1 MKFETQF
8 TRDFIKRSL
17 PASARRV
24 LEIGCGS
31 GELAA
36 SLLQDGVSLIA
47 IDNDADSIA
56 AAQRLGVDARIA
68 AWPDF
73 EDGQFD
79 AVLFTRSL
87 HHVHPLDK
95 AVQRAANSLVIG
107 GRLIVEDFACE
118 TADEKTLQWF
128 ADVID
133 RLDGADLLVKGDDFL
148 SAIRSRTEMVKR
160 WRENHESGLHT
171 AANVLV
177 EIRRVFGET
186 QCEEAPYYFRY
197 LSREIV
203 STADRNKILQDL
215 AEQEAAL
222 ISRGRILALGRRF
235 VAERRNKS

>member
-8 TRDFIKRSL
+8 TRNFIKRSL
-17 PASARRV
+17 PAAARRV

-36 SLLQDGVSLIA
+36 SLVQDGVSLIA
-47 IDNDADSIA
+47 IDNDADFIA
-56 AAQRLGVDARIA
+56 AARGLGVDARIA

-73 EDGQFD
+73 EGGLFD

-87 HHVHPLDK
+87 HHMHPLDK
-95 AVQRAANSLVIG
+95 AVQRAADTLVIG
-107 GRLIVEDFACE
+107 GRLIVEDFAYE

-133 RLDGADLLVKGDDFL
+133 QLNGADLLVKGDDFL
-148 SAIRSRTEMVKR
+148 SALRSRNETLKI

-171 AANVLV
+171 ATNVLA

-186 QCEEAPYYFRY
+186 QCEEAAYYFRY
-197 LSREIV
+197 LSRAIV
-203 STADRNKILQDL
+203 PTADRDKILQDL
-215 AEQEAAL
+215 AEQEAGL
-222 ISRGRILALGRRF
+222 IAEGMILALGRRF
-235 VAERRNKS
+235 VAERWK

>member
-17 PASARRV
+17 PAGARRV

-47 IDNDADSIA
+47 IDNDADFIA
-56 AAQRLGVDARIA
+56 AARGLGVDARIA

-73 EDGQFD
+73 EGGLFD

-87 HHVHPLDK
+87 HHMHPLDK
-95 AVQRAANSLVIG
+95 AVQRAADTLVIG
-107 GRLIVEDFACE
+107 GRLIVEDFAYE

-128 ADVID
+128 ANVID
-133 RLDGADLLVKGDDFL
+133 QLDGADLLVKGDDFL
-148 SAIRSRTEMVKR
+148 STLRSRNETLKI

-171 AANVLV
+171 AAKVFA

-186 QCEEAPYYFRY
+186 QCEEAAYYFRY
-197 LSREIV
+197 LSRAIV
-203 STADRNKILQDL
+203 PNADRDKVLQDL
-215 AEQEAAL
+215 AEQETEL
-222 ISRGRILALGRRF
+222 IARGTILALGRRF
-235 VAERRNKS
+235 VAERWK

>member
-17 PASARRV
+17 PAGARRV

-47 IDNDADSIA
+47 IDNDADFIA
-56 AAQRLGVDARIA
+56 AARGLGVDARIA

-73 EDGQFD
+73 EGGLFD

-87 HHVHPLDK
+87 HHMHPLDK
-95 AVQRAANSLVIG
+95 AVQRAADTLVIG
-107 GRLIVEDFACE
+107 GRLIVEDFAYE

-128 ADVID
+128 ANVID
-133 RLDGADLLVKGDDFL
+133 QLDGADLLVKGDDFL
-148 SAIRSRTEMVKR
+148 STLRSRKETLKI

-171 AANVLV
+171 AANVFA

-186 QCEEAPYYFRY
+186 QCEEAAYYFRY
-197 LSREIV
+197 LSRAIV
-203 STADRNKILQDL
+203 PNADRDKVLQDL
-215 AEQEAAL
+215 AEQETEL
-222 ISRGRILALGRRF
+222 IARGTILALGRRF
-235 VAERRNKS
+235 VAERWK

>member
-17 PASARRV
+17 PAGARRV

-47 IDNDADSIA
+47 IDNDADFIA
-56 AAQRLGVDARIA
+56 AARGLGVDARIA

-73 EDGQFD
+73 EGGLFD

-87 HHVHPLDK
+87 HHMHPLDK
-95 AVQRAANSLVIG
+95 AVQRAADTLVIG
-107 GRLIVEDFACE
+107 GRLIVEDFAYE

-133 RLDGADLLVKGDDFL
+133 QLDGADLLVKGDDFL
-148 SAIRSRTEMVKR
+148 STLRSRNETLKI

-171 AANVLV
+171 AANVFA

-186 QCEEAPYYFRY
+186 RCEEAAYYFRY
-197 LSREIV
+197 LSRAIV
-203 STADRNKILQDL
+203 PTADRDKVLQDL
-215 AEQEAAL
+215 AEQETEL
-222 ISRGRILALGRRF
+222 IARGTILALGRRF
-235 VAERRNKS
+235 VAERWK

>member
-17 PASARRV
+17 PAGARRV

-47 IDNDADSIA
+47 IDNDADFIA
-56 AAQRLGVDARIA
+56 AARGLGVDARIA

-73 EDGQFD
+73 EGGLFD

-87 HHVHPLDK
+87 HHMHPLDK
-95 AVQRAANSLVIG
+95 AVQRAADTLVIG
-107 GRLIVEDFACE
+107 GRLIVEDFAYE

-128 ADVID
+128 ANVID
-133 RLDGADLLVKGDDFL
+133 QLDGADLLVKGDDFL
-148 SAIRSRTEMVKR
+148 STLRSRNETLKI

-171 AANVLV
+171 AANVFA

-186 QCEEAPYYFRY
+186 QCEEGAYYFRY
-197 LSREIV
+197 LSRAIV
-203 STADRNKILQDL
+203 PTADRDKVLQDL
-215 AEQEAAL
+215 AEQETEL
-222 ISRGRILALGRRF
+222 IARGTILALGRRF
-235 VAERRNKS
+235 VAERWK

>member
-8 TRDFIKRSL
+8 TRNFIKRSL
-17 PASARRV
+17 PAGARRV

-47 IDNDADSIA
+47 IDNDADFIA
-56 AAQRLGVDARIA
+56 AARGLGVDARIA

-73 EDGQFD
+73 EDGLFD

-87 HHVHPLDK
+87 HHMHPLDK
-95 AVQRAANSLVIG
+95 AVQRAADTLVIG
-107 GRLIVEDFACE
+107 GRLIVEDFAYE

-128 ADVID
+128 ANVID
-133 RLDGADLLVKGDDFL
+133 QLDGADLLVKGDDFL
-148 SAIRSRTEMVKR
+148 STLRSRNETLKI

-171 AANVLV
+171 AANVFA

-186 QCEEAPYYFRY
+186 QCEEAAYYFRY
-197 LSREIV
+197 LSRAIV
-203 STADRNKILQDL
+203 PTADRDKVLQDL
-215 AEQEAAL
+215 AEQETEL
-222 ISRGRILALGRRF
+222 IARGTILALGRRF
-235 VAERRNKS
+235 VAERWK

>member
-1 MKFETQF
+1 MNFETQF

-17 PASARRV
+17 PAGARRV

-36 SLLQDGVSLIA
+36 SLLQDAVSVIA

-56 AAQRLGVDARIA
+56 AAQGLGVDARIA

-87 HHVHPLDK
+87 HHIHPLDK
-95 AVQRAANSLVIG
+95 AVQRAADSLVIG
-107 GRLIVEDFACE
+107 GRLIVEEFAYE
-118 TADEKTLQWF
+118 TTDENTLHWF
-128 ADVID
+128 GQVID
-133 RLDGADLLVKGDDFL
+133 RLDGAGLLVKGDDFL
-148 SAIRSRTEMVKR
+148 SAVRLKTETLKA
-160 WRENHESGLHT
+160 WRENHESDLHT
-171 AANVLV
+171 TAAVLA
-177 EIRRVFGET
+177 EIRRVFGEA

-197 LSREIV
+197 LSRAIV
-203 STADRNKILQDL
+203 PTADRAKILQDL
-215 AEQEAAL
+215 AEEEAGL
-222 ISRGRILALGRRF
+222 IARGMILALGRRF

>member
-17 PASARRV
+17 PAGARRV

-47 IDNDADSIA
+47 IDNDADFIA
-56 AAQRLGVDARIA
+56 AARGLGVDARIA

-73 EDGQFD
+73 EGGLFD

-87 HHVHPLDK
+87 HHMHPLDK
-95 AVQRAANSLVIG
+95 AVQRAADTLVIG
-107 GRLIVEDFACE
+107 GRLIVEDFAYE

-128 ADVID
+128 ANVID
-133 RLDGADLLVKGDDFL
+133 QLDGADLLVKGDDFL
-148 SAIRSRTEMVKR
+148 STLRSRNETLKI

-171 AANVLV
+171 AANVFA

-186 QCEEAPYYFRY
+186 QCEEAAYYFRY
-197 LSREIV
+197 LSRAIV
-203 STADRNKILQDL
+203 PTADRDKVLQDL
-215 AEQEAAL
+215 AEQETEL
-222 ISRGRILALGRRF
+222 IARGTILALGRRF
-235 VAERRNKS
+235 VAERWK

>member
-1 MKFETQF
+1 MRFETQF
-8 TRDFIKRSL
+8 TQAFIRRSL
-17 PASARRV
+17 PERARRV

-47 IDNDADSIA
+47 IDNDADAIA
-56 AAQRLGVDARIA
+56 AAQGLGVDARIA

-73 EDGQFD
+73 EDGLFD

-87 HHVHPLDK
+87 HHIHPLDK
-95 AVQRAANSLVIG
+95 AVQRAADTLVIG
-107 GRLIVEDFACE
+107 GRLIVEDFAYE
-118 TADEKTLQWF
+118 AADEKTLQWF

-133 RLDGADLLVKGDDFL
+133 QLDGANLLVKGDDFL
-148 SAIRSRTEMVKR
+148 SALRSRNETLKN

-171 AANVLV
+171 AANVLA

-197 LSREIV
+197 LSHAIV
-203 STADRNKILQDL
+203 PTADRDKILQDL
-215 AEQEAAL
+215 AEQEAEL
-222 ISRGRILALGRRF
+222 IARGTIPALGRRF
-235 VAERRNKS
+235 VAERSK

>member
-1 MKFETQF
+1 MRFETQF
-8 TRDFIKRSL
+8 TQGFIRRSL
-17 PASARRV
+17 PQGARRV

-56 AAQRLGVDARIA
+56 AARGLGVDARIA
-68 AWPDF
+68 PWPDF
-73 EDGQFD
+73 EDGLFD

-87 HHVHPLDK
+87 HHMHPLEK
-95 AVQRAANSLVIG
+95 TVQRAADTLVIG
-107 GRLIVEDFACE
+107 GRLIVEDFAYE

-133 RLDGADLLVKGDDFL
+133 QLDGADLLVKGDDFL
-148 SAIRSRTEMVKR
+148 STLRSRNETLKI

-171 AANVLV
+171 AANVFA

-186 QCEEAPYYFRY
+186 QCEEAAYYFRY
-197 LSREIV
+197 LSRVIV
-203 STADRNKILQDL
+203 PTADRDKVLQDL
-215 AEQEAAL
+215 AEEETEL
-222 ISRGRILALGRRF
+222 IARGTILALGRRF
-235 VAERRNKS
+235 VAERWK

>member
-17 PASARRV
+17 PAGARRV

-56 AAQRLGVDARIA
+56 AARGLGIDARIA

-73 EDGQFD
+73 EDGLFD

-87 HHVHPLDK
+87 HHMHPLDK
-95 AVQRAANSLVIG
+95 AVQRAADTLVIG
-107 GRLIVEDFACE
+107 GRLIVEDFAYE

-128 ADVID
+128 ANVID
-133 RLDGADLLVKGDDFL
+133 QLDGADLLVKGDDFL
-148 SAIRSRTEMVKR
+148 STLRSRNETLKI

-171 AANVLV
+171 AANVFA

-186 QCEEAPYYFRY
+186 QCEEAAYYFRY
-197 LSREIV
+197 LSRAIV
-203 STADRNKILQDL
+203 PNADRDKVLQDL
-215 AEQEAAL
+215 AEQETEL
-222 ISRGRILALGRRF
+222 IARGTILALGRRF
-235 VAERRNKS
+235 VAERWK